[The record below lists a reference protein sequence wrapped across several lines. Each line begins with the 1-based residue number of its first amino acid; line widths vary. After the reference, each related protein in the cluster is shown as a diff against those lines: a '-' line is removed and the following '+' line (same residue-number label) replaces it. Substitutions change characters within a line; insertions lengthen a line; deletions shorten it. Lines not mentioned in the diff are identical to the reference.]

1 MAQTLT
7 EIRRIL
13 EERGLKPKHAL
24 GQNFLIDQNLVRKLV
39 DDAGVKAGDVV
50 LEIGPGTGTLTDEL
64 VGRGCRVVACEL
76 DANLAAHLR
85 ERFAGNESFTLIE
98 GDCLARK
105 KELDPRI
112 LAALGDEPFSLV
124 ANLPYGAGTP
134 VMMILMTG
142 FPACRGMWVTIQK
155 EVGDRML
162 ARPGT
167 DSGPGSSDMGPLAV
181 VAQLLGEPGL
191 VAKLPPECFWP
202 RPEIDSVML
211 RWVRGGGSGVVDPAR
226 FVEFVTE
233 LFAQRRKQ
241 LGSALR
247 RLGIDA
253 AAASTIIDPTM
264 RAEQLKVEQF
274 ANLWKLST
282 PK

>member
-1 MAQTLT
+1 MPQTLT
-7 EIRRIL
+7 EIRQIL
-13 EERGLKPKHAL
+13 DERGLKPKHAL

-39 DDAGVKAGDVV
+39 DDAGVGAGSVV

-64 VGRGCRVVACEL
+64 IARGCRVVACEL

-85 ERFAGNESFTLIE
+85 ERFAGNERFTLIE

-112 LAALGDEPFSLV
+112 LTALGSEPFSLV

-134 VMMILMTG
+134 VMIILMTA

-162 ARPGT
+162 AK
-167 DSGPGSSDMGPLAV
+167 SGDTSADMGPLAV

-211 RWVRGGGSGVVDPAR
+211 RWVRSSTSDIAEPSK
-226 FVEFVTE
+226 FVEFVSE

-241 LGSALR
+241 LGSALK

-264 RAEQLKVEQF
+264 RAEQLTIQQL
-274 ANLWKLST
+274 AALWKIST
-282 PK
+282 QR

>member
-39 DDAGVKAGDVV
+39 DDAGVGAGDVV

-64 VGRGCRVVACEL
+64 VARGCVVIACEL

-85 ERFAGNESFTLIE
+85 ERFAGAGNFTLIE

-105 KELDPRI
+105 KELEPRVI
-112 LAALGDEPFSLV
+112 EAIGGRGFSLV

-134 VMMILMTG
+134 VMMNLMTG

-162 ARPGT
+162 ARPETG
-167 DSGPGSSDMGPLAV
+167 GGDMGPLAV
-181 VAQLLGEPGL
+181 VAQLLGTPAL
-191 VAKLPPECFWP
+191 VAKLGPECFWP

-211 RWVRGGGSGVVDPAR
+211 RWVRDDSLGIQRPR
-226 FVEFVTE
+226 EFVEFVTE
-233 LFAQRRKQ
+233 LFSQRRKQ
-241 LGSALR
+241 LGGALK
-247 RLGIDA
+247 RLSIDA
-253 AAASTIIDPTM
+253 ARASEVVDPTM
-264 RAEQLKVEQF
+264 RAEQLTVKQF
-274 ANLWKLST
+274 ADLWKIST
-282 PK
+282 LR

>member
-1 MAQTLT
+1 VAQTLT

-39 DDAGVKAGDVV
+39 DDAGVGAGDVV

-64 VGRGCRVVACEL
+64 VARGCVVIACEL

-85 ERFAGNESFTLIE
+85 ERFAGAGNFTLIE

-105 KELDPRI
+105 KELEPRVI
-112 LAALGDEPFSLV
+112 EAIGGRGFSLV

-134 VMMILMTG
+134 VMMNLMTG

-162 ARPGT
+162 ARPETG
-167 DSGPGSSDMGPLAV
+167 GGDMGPLAV
-181 VAQLLGEPGL
+181 VAQLLGTPAL
-191 VAKLPPECFWP
+191 VAKLGPECFWP

-211 RWVRGGGSGVVDPAR
+211 RWVRDDSLGIQRPR
-226 FVEFVTE
+226 EFVEFVTE
-233 LFAQRRKQ
+233 LFSQRRKQ
-241 LGSALR
+241 LGGALK

-253 AAASTIIDPTM
+253 ARASEVVDPTM
-264 RAEQLKVEQF
+264 RAEQLTVKQF
-274 ANLWKLST
+274 ADLWKIST
-282 PK
+282 LR

>member
-39 DDAGVKAGDVV
+39 DDAGVGAGDVV

-64 VGRGCRVVACEL
+64 VARGCVVIACEL
-76 DANLAAHLR
+76 DTNLAAHLR
-85 ERFAGNESFTLIE
+85 ERFAGAGNFTLIE

-105 KELDPRI
+105 KELEPRVMEAI
-112 LAALGDEPFSLV
+112 AGRGFSLV

-134 VMMILMTG
+134 VMMNLMTG

-162 ARPGT
+162 ATAG
-167 DSGPGSSDMGPLAV
+167 SGDMGPLAV
-181 VAQLLGEPGL
+181 MAQLLGTPGL
-191 VAKLPPECFWP
+191 VAKLGPECFWP

-211 RWVRGGGSGVVDPAR
+211 RWVRNGTHGIERPR
-226 FVEFVTE
+226 EFVEFVTE

-241 LGSALR
+241 LGGALK

-253 AAASTIIDPTM
+253 ARASEVVDPTM
-264 RAEQLKVEQF
+264 RAEQLTANQF
-274 ANLWKLST
+274 AELWKIS
-282 PK
+282 K

>member
-13 EERGLKPKHAL
+13 DERGLKPKHAL

-39 DDAGVKAGDVV
+39 DDAGVGAGQLV

-64 VGRGCRVVACEL
+64 VARGCRVIACEM
-76 DANLAAHLR
+76 DSNLAAHLR
-85 ERFAGNESFTLIE
+85 ERFTGVENFTLIE

-112 LAALGDEPFSLV
+112 VAALGQEQFSLV

-134 VMMILMTG
+134 VMMILMTS
-142 FPACRGMWVTIQK
+142 FRACRGMWVTIQK

-162 ARPGT
+162 ARPE
-167 DSGPGSSDMGPLAV
+167 SGGGDMGPLAV
-181 VAQLLGEPGL
+181 AAQLLGEPSL
-191 VAKLPPECFWP
+191 VARLGPECFWP

-211 RWVRGGGSGVVDPAR
+211 RWVRGDGAAVEEPAK

-241 LGSALR
+241 LGGALK

-253 AAASTIIDPTM
+253 ARASQIIDPTM
-264 RAEQLKVEQF
+264 RAEQLAAAQF
-274 ANLWKLST
+274 AALWKLST
-282 PK
+282 PR

>member
-1 MAQTLT
+1 MPQTLT

-13 EERGLKPKHAL
+13 DERGLKPKHAL

-39 DDAGVKAGDVV
+39 DDAGVGAGSVV

-64 VGRGCRVVACEL
+64 VGRGCVVIACEL
-76 DANLAAHLR
+76 DAHLAAHLR
-85 ERFAGNESFTLIE
+85 ERFAGAASFTLIE

-105 KELDPRI
+105 RELEPRVVEAI
-112 LAALGDEPFSLV
+112 GGREFSLV

-134 VMMILMTG
+134 VMMNLMTG

-162 ARPGT
+162 ARPESVG
-167 DSGPGSSDMGPLAV
+167 GDMGPLAV
-181 VAQLLGEPGL
+181 VAQLLGTPAL

-211 RWVRGGGSGVVDPAR
+211 RWVRGTTSNTPNIAEPTK
-226 FVEFVTE
+226 FVEFVSE

-241 LGSALR
+241 LGSALK

-253 AAASTIIDPTM
+253 ARASTVIDPTM
-264 RAEQLKVEQF
+264 RAEQLTIQQF
-274 ANLWKLST
+274 AELWKLMR
-282 PK
+282 